1 LEIIGRRSNHEESR
15 CWKKKKDIRQQE
27 DTRSNI
33 ASSNHD
39 WPPGFAFT
47 SLCLSNLKKCNQT
60 DWYADSG
67 ASQHISD
74 QLWQFQNYNLVK
86 PGSWPVKSIGLDNDP
101 LQVHGVSDIPIRCQ
115 VDGNWF
121 NAVIQNVFYVPGMG
135 ANLFSIRCATK
146 LGAVCTFSGEMLTF
160 AKEEKVLAVGVCQ
173 SSNLYRLD
181 IQSTRRP
188 EPGAVSS
195 VAQLA
200 KSEIHSMSVWHQRL
214 GHLSGSTIKKKWSR
228 RIWVMI

>member
-1 LEIIGRRSNHEESR
+1 M
-15 CWKKKKDIRQQE
+15 
-27 DTRSNI
+27 
-33 ASSNHD
+33 
-39 WPPGFAFT
+39 
-47 SLCLSNLKKCNQT
+47 
-60 DWYADSG
+60 
-67 ASQHISD
+67 SD

-121 NAVIQNVFYVPGMG
+121 NAVIQNVFYVTGLG

-214 GHLSGSTIKKKWSR
+214 GHLSGSTIKKNGAEGYGL
-228 RIWVMI
+228 